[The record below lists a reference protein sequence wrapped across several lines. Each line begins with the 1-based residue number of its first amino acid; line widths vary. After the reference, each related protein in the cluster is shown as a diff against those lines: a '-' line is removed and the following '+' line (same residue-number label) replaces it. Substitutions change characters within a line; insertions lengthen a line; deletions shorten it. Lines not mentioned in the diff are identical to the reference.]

1 MFPWS
6 RVTLKN
12 LENRF
17 LRRVHCSLIEKIM
30 PFNIIVVDREILT
43 TFRECFYG
51 RAFLR
56 RRLFMLL
63 NPEEEGEAQFV
74 HANFHYV
81 GSRGCSLHSVKKL
94 GLYLSVVVSWDNAN
108 ITWIELWEG
117 FHLTNRKI
125 KYLQLLRSYYIV
137 EWYNCGNMYFL

>member
-1 MFPWS
+1 M
-6 RVTLKN
+6 TLKN

-43 TFRECFYG
+43 MFRECFYG

-63 NPEEEGEAQFV
+63 NPEEEGGGGTICPCKFSLRGKPRAFSSQREEIRFV
-74 HANFHYV
+74 PVCCRF
-81 GSRGCSLHSVKKL
+81 
-94 GLYLSVVVSWDNAN
+94 
-108 ITWIELWEG
+108 
-117 FHLTNRKI
+117 
-125 KYLQLLRSYYIV
+125 LR
-137 EWYNCGNMYFL
+137 

>member
-1 MFPWS
+1 M
-6 RVTLKN
+6 TLKN

-74 HANFHYV
+74 HANFH
-81 GSRGCSLHSVKKL
+81 SRGKPRAFSSQREEIRFVPVCCR
-94 GLYLSVVVSWDNAN
+94 
-108 ITWIELWEG
+108 
-117 FHLTNRKI
+117 F
-125 KYLQLLRSYYIV
+125 LR
-137 EWYNCGNMYFL
+137 